1 MSNEKKNLIN
11 EEELDK
17 VTGGSAAFSADAS
30 NLSALSALASADT
43 CGKKLA
49 SVDETQA
56 NFSAPRGKAL

>member
-1 MSNEKKNLIN
+1 MALS
-11 EEELDK
+11 
-17 VTGGSAAFSADAS
+17 TGGSAAFSADAS

-49 SVDETQA
+49 NVDETQA